1 MNVQLNEAL
10 IQKIIECIPQ
20 NIKPI
25 DYLMEI
31 LSISR
36 ESAYRRMRGEIA
48 FTFDEIAKLAYKL
61 NFTVDNIIGV
71 QNKELFFFD
80 LKTDHSL
87 NPTKDFLLLFR
98 DYFKCIEQICSE
110 PDAESMAS
118 LNRFSLFFLVPY
130 DHLFKFYYYKW
141 IHQTYNTPISLHYA
155 ETVMSPEI
163 MDLRRHFHSLVKTF
177 NHCSFIID
185 RNIFLTLVR
194 EIQYYFH
201 RNLISKDEVLVL
213 QRELTEL
220 LAYLKLL
227 MNRGSNESGFIFNF
241 YLSLLNIDINTS
253 YSSFKGGSETISQ
266 YWMYAASPVLIKN
279 QEICNLNK
287 KWLESMKKISV
298 LITQS
303 NETLQLEFINKQNEY
318 INTITDSLLYYN

>member
-1 MNVQLNEAL
+1 MNIQLNEEL
-10 IQKIIECIPQ
+10 IQKITECIPP

-25 DYLMEI
+25 DYLMDI

-36 ESAYRRMRGEIA
+36 ESAYRRMRGDIA
-48 FTFDEIAKLAYKL
+48 FTFNEIAKLASTL

-71 QNKELFFFD
+71 HSEERCFFD
-80 LKTDHSL
+80 LKTDKSL
-87 NPTKDFLLLFR
+87 SPAKDFLLIFK
-98 DYFKCIEQICSE
+98 DYAKCLEQICND
-110 PDAESMAS
+110 PDTEAIAS
-118 LNRFSLFFLVPY
+118 LNRFSLFFLAPY

-141 IHQTYNTPISLHYA
+141 IHQTYNVPVSLLFA
-155 ETVMSPEI
+155 ETVISPEVKEV
-163 MDLRRHFHSLVKTF
+163 RRHFQTLVKSF
-177 NHCSFIID
+177 NHCSFIFD

-194 EIQYYFH
+194 EIQYYNS
-201 RNLISKDEVLVL
+201 RGLISKDEVLVM
-213 QRELTEL
+213 QQELTEL

-227 MNRGSNESGFIFNF
+227 IHKGSNESGYVYNF

-253 YSSFKGGSETISQ
+253 YASLKGGTDSISQ

-279 QEICNLNK
+279 QEICQLNK
-287 KWLESMKKISV
+287 KWLESMKKMSV

-318 INTITDSLLYYN
+318 INTITNHLLYYN